1 MARQYPINWKRSD
14 YGQLL
19 KAVNKFNK
27 EIEKLMYIN
36 PDANIP
42 EKLIYKDVRKN
53 IYTRREYNRVLKS
66 LDRFSNPKEQE
77 LVKTRGGYELTRW
90 QRNEINRAKRRAER
104 RLEGELYGLEA
115 QSSFGT
121 GNTRLNEIKST
132 LDSFNRLATADP
144 EDYKR
149 ISGSI
154 LRQGVSDYDMKK
166 ASIFQENFIKA
177 YKKMGRKQVVSIAK
191 RFKNPMD
198 FWEFIKDS
206 NFTDIQMK
214 YDEDEGLVQFGEY
227 SKDDN
232 YIYDLLRL
240 VDKME

>member
-14 YGQLL
+14 YGNLI

-27 EIEKLMYIN
+27 EIEKLMYNN
-36 PDANIP
+36 PEANIP
-42 EKLIYKDVRKN
+42 EKLIYKDIKQN
-53 IYTRREYNRVLKS
+53 IYTRKEFNRVIKS
-66 LDRFSNPKEQE
+66 LNRFSNPKEQE
-77 LVKTRGGYELTRW
+77 IVKTRGGYELTRW

-104 RLEGELYGLEA
+104 RLEGELYDLES
-115 QSSFGT
+115 QSTFGT
-121 GNTRLNEIKST
+121 GNTRLNEIKAT
-132 LDSFNRLATADP
+132 LESYDRLATANP

-154 LRQGVSDYDMKK
+154 LRQGVSDFEMKQ
-166 ASIFQENFIKA
+166 ASIFQKNFIKA
-177 YKKMGRKQVVSIAK
+177 YKKMGRTQVVNLAK

-206 NFTDIQMK
+206 NFADIQMK
-214 YDEDEGLVQFGEY
+214 YDEDEGLIQIGEG

-240 VDKME
+240 VDQME

>member
-1 MARQYPINWKRSD
+1 MARQSPINWKRSD
-14 YGQLL
+14 YGALI

-27 EIEKLMYIN
+27 EVEKLMYIN

-42 EKLIYKDVRKN
+42 ERLNYKDVRKN

-66 LDRFSNPKEQE
+66 LGRFSNEKEQE
-77 LVKTRGGYELTRW
+77 IVKTKGGYELTRW

-104 RLEGELYGLEA
+104 RLESELYGLEA

-132 LDSFNRLATADP
+132 LESYSKLSTADP

-149 ISGSI
+149 ISGSV

-177 YKKMGRKQVVSIAK
+177 YKKMGRKEIVRIAK

-198 FWEFIKDS
+198 FWEKIKDS
-206 NFTDIQMK
+206 NFADIKMK
-214 YDEDEGLVQFGEY
+214 YDEDEGLIQFGEN

-240 VDKME
+240 VDELE

>member
-14 YGQLL
+14 YGNLI

-27 EIEKLMYIN
+27 EIEKLMYNN
-36 PDANIP
+36 PEANIP
-42 EKLIYKDVRKN
+42 EKLIYKDIKQK
-53 IYTRREYNRVLKS
+53 IYTRKEFNRVIKS
-66 LDRFSNPKEQE
+66 LNRFSNPKEQE
-77 LVKTRGGYELTRW
+77 IVKTRGGYELTRW

-104 RLEGELYGLEA
+104 RLEGELYALES
-115 QSSFGT
+115 QSTFGT
-121 GNTRLNEIKST
+121 GNTRLNEIKAT
-132 LDSFNRLATADP
+132 LESYDRLATANP

-154 LRQGVSDYDMKK
+154 LRQGVSDFEMKQ
-166 ASIFQENFIKA
+166 ASIFQKNFIKA
-177 YKKMGRKQVVSIAK
+177 YKKMGRTQVVNLAK

-206 NFTDIQMK
+206 NFADIQMK
-214 YDEDEGLVQFGEY
+214 YDEDEGLIQIGEG

-240 VDKME
+240 VDQME

>member
-1 MARQYPINWKRSD
+1 MTRQYPINWKRSD
-14 YGQLL
+14 YGNLI

-27 EIEKLMYIN
+27 EVEKLNYIN

-42 EKLIYKDVRKN
+42 ERLNYKDVRKN
-53 IYTRREYNRVLKS
+53 IYTRREFNRVIKS
-66 LDRFSNPKEQE
+66 LRRFSNEKEQE
-77 LVKTRGGYELTRW
+77 IVKTRGGYELTRW

-104 RLEGELYGLEA
+104 RLEGELYALES
-115 QSSFGT
+115 QSTFGT
-121 GNTRLNEIKST
+121 GNTRLNEIKAT
-132 LDSFNRLATADP
+132 LESYDRLATANP

-154 LRQGVSDYDMKK
+154 LRQGVSDFEMKQ
-166 ASIFQENFIKA
+166 ASIFQKNFIKA
-177 YKKMGRKQVVSIAK
+177 YKKMGRTQVVNLAK

-206 NFTDIQMK
+206 NFADIQMK
-214 YDEDEGLVQFGEY
+214 YDEDEGLIQIGEG

-240 VDKME
+240 VDQME

>member
-132 LDSFNRLATADP
+132 LESFDRLATSDP

-149 ISGSI
+149 ISSSI

-177 YKKMGRKQVVSIAK
+177 YKKMGRKQVVNIAK